1 MNQEEL
7 AIELCKQMN
16 IINSTNNKSMFSRPS
31 IKMLVVALLG
41 LLMSVCVFT
50 QSPGEFYRLCNE
62 LLQTKHLYLKYNA
75 DRVYFVLSLSV
86 FLVHP
91 TSIAAVDGS
100 TVEFTCTANN
110 SNGIYYTV
118 NGKPASSGFIIDKG
132 FNQLGAEELDT
143 LVTRRNLSVTVSS
156 LYNNTEI
163 LCRVLGTQNVVSS
176 NTATLTVQGNT
187 HVHDNQQSL
196 LSLISGPLSSVD
208 GLYYYFI
215 DSSTINISW
224 SPPFTLPGT
233 HITGYNISV
242 TTSNG
247 TTTDYYTSNSY
258 YVLLLTAGITD
269 SPCDQITITVSG
281 YNGLNG
287 EDESISGIYL
297 PSSNVSSRLLLLLIH
312 HQVWLIV

>member
-1 MNQEEL
+1 MFL
-7 AIELCKQMN
+7 A
-16 IINSTNNKSMFSRPS
+16 
-31 IKMLVVALLG
+31 
-41 LLMSVCVFT
+41 
-50 QSPGEFYRLCNE
+50 
-62 LLQTKHLYLKYNA
+62 
-75 DRVYFVLSLSV
+75 
-86 FLVHP
+86 HP

-110 SNGIYYTV
+110 TVLMDYIINGLSAGSQEVINIGLFEQLAFETV
-118 NGKPASSGFIIDKG
+118 GDMTI
-132 FNQLGAEELDT
+132 
-143 LVTRRNLSVTVSS
+143 RRNLSVTVSS

-163 LCRVLGTQNVVSS
+163 LCRAFSPEVDS
-176 NTATLTVQGNT
+176 NTATLTAQGNT

-196 LSLISGPLSSVD
+196 LTLISGPLSSVD
-208 GLYYYFI
+208 GLSYSFI
-215 DSSTINISW
+215 NSSTINISW

-258 YVLLLTAGITD
+258 YELLLLTD

-287 EDESISGIYL
+287 EDESISGK
-297 PSSNVSSRLLLLLIH
+297 
-312 HQVWLIV
+312 

>member
-1 MNQEEL
+1 M
-7 AIELCKQMN
+7 I
-16 IINSTNNKSMFSRPS
+16 
-31 IKMLVVALLG
+31 
-41 LLMSVCVFT
+41 
-50 QSPGEFYRLCNE
+50 
-62 LLQTKHLYLKYNA
+62 
-75 DRVYFVLSLSV
+75 LS
-86 FLVHP
+86 HP

-110 SNGIYYTV
+110 TDSIVYRV
-118 NGKPASSGFIIDKG
+118 NGTIASFVSVTAKG
-132 FNQLGAEELDT
+132 FYQLDGELLDT
-143 LVTRRNLSVTVSS
+143 QVIKRNLSVTVSS

-163 LCRVLGTQNVVSS
+163 LCIAIDGTFVNS

-187 HVHDNQQSL
+187 HVHGNQQSL

-208 GLYYYFI
+208 DLSYSFI

-258 YVLLLTAGITD
+258 YVLLLSYLTD

-287 EDESISGIYL
+287 EDKSISGPKGFQY
-297 PSSNVSSRLLLLLIH
+297 NLIIDE
-312 HQVWLIV
+312 LCDL

>member
-1 MNQEEL
+1 M
-7 AIELCKQMN
+7 
-16 IINSTNNKSMFSRPS
+16 
-31 IKMLVVALLG
+31 
-41 LLMSVCVFT
+41 
-50 QSPGEFYRLCNE
+50 
-62 LLQTKHLYLKYNA
+62 
-75 DRVYFVLSLSV
+75 

-91 TSIAAVDGS
+91 TSTAGVDGN
-100 TVEFTCTANN
+100 TVEFTCSANN
-110 SNGIYYTV
+110 TDTIVYIV
-118 NGKPASSGFIIDKG
+118 DQIAASSMSVMNKG
-132 FNQLGAEELDT
+132 FVQLDEEELNT
-143 LVTRRNLSVTVSS
+143 RVFRRNLSVTVSS

-163 LCRVLGTQNVVSS
+163 LCRAIGDSIVNS

-187 HVHDNQQSL
+187 HVHGNQQSL

-208 GLYYYFI
+208 SLSYSFI

-247 TTTDYYTSNSY
+247 TTTDYYTSKSY
-258 YVLLLTAGITD
+258 YVLLLTGITD

-287 EDESISGIYL
+287 EEELESGIYL
-297 PSSNVSSRLLLLLIH
+297 PSGNTEC
-312 HQVWLIV
+312 IVQNSAV

>member
-1 MNQEEL
+1 MNKN
-7 AIELCKQMN
+7 KQSFIN
-16 IINSTNNKSMFSRPS
+16 NYLFIISKIIIIIYDN
-31 IKMLVVALLG
+31 
-41 LLMSVCVFT
+41 FT
-50 QSPGEFYRLCNE
+50 
-62 LLQTKHLYLKYNA
+62 
-75 DRVYFVLSLSV
+75 V
-86 FLVHP
+86 FLVHL

-100 TVEFTCTANN
+100 TVEFTCTA
-110 SNGIYYTV
+110 SDTDTILYRV
-118 NGKPASSGFIIDKG
+118 NGTEAALSSITSKGLIQRAS
-132 FNQLGAEELDT
+132 EELDT

-163 LCRVLGTQNVVSS
+163 LCRAFSPEVDS
-176 NTATLTVQGNT
+176 NTATLTVEGST

-196 LSLISGPLSSVD
+196 LSLITGPLSSFD
-208 GLYYYFI
+208 GLSYSFI

-247 TTTDYYTSNSY
+247 TTADYYTSNSY
-258 YVLLLTAGITD
+258 YVLLLTNITD

-287 EDESISGIYL
+287 EDESISGETQL
-297 PSSNVSSRLLLLLIH
+297 ML
-312 HQVWLIV
+312 

>member
-1 MNQEEL
+1 M
-7 AIELCKQMN
+7 
-16 IINSTNNKSMFSRPS
+16 
-31 IKMLVVALLG
+31 
-41 LLMSVCVFT
+41 
-50 QSPGEFYRLCNE
+50 
-62 LLQTKHLYLKYNA
+62 
-75 DRVYFVLSLSV
+75 

-110 SNGIYYTV
+110 TDTILYRV
-118 NGKPASSGFIIDKG
+118 NHTFASDTGNMNKG
-132 FNQLGAEELDT
+132 FKQLDAEELDT

-163 LCRVLGTQNVVSS
+163 LCRAIGTDLNVNS
-176 NTATLTVQGNT
+176 NTATLIVQGNT
-187 HVHDNQQSL
+187 YVHDNQQSL
-196 LSLISGPLSSVD
+196 PSLISGPLSSVD
-208 GLYYYFI
+208 DLSYSFI
-215 DSSTINISW
+215 DSSINISW

-242 TTSNG
+242 TISNG

-258 YVLLLTAGITD
+258 LVLLLTDITD

-287 EDESISGIYL
+287 EDESISGETHVFIVICV
-297 PSSNVSSRLLLLLIH
+297 SNFVCFLASKLL
-312 HQVWLIV
+312 WS

>member
-1 MNQEEL
+1 M
-7 AIELCKQMN
+7 
-16 IINSTNNKSMFSRPS
+16 
-31 IKMLVVALLG
+31 
-41 LLMSVCVFT
+41 
-50 QSPGEFYRLCNE
+50 
-62 LLQTKHLYLKYNA
+62 
-75 DRVYFVLSLSV
+75 

-100 TVEFTCTANN
+100 TVEFTCTAN
-110 SNGIYYTV
+110 YTDSMLYRV
-118 NGKPASSGFIIDKG
+118 NDTLASMESVTSKG
-132 FNQLGAEELDT
+132 FNQLGAELLDLDT
-143 LVTRRNLSVTVSS
+143 LVFRRNISVTVSS

-163 LCRVLGTQNVVSS
+163 LCIAVDGTVVNS

-187 HVHDNQQSL
+187 HALDNQQSL

-208 GLYYYFI
+208 GLSYSFI

-247 TTTDYYTSNSY
+247 KTTDYYTSNSY
-258 YVLLLTAGITD
+258 YVLLLTDITD
-269 SPCDQITITVSG
+269 SPCDLITIIVSG

-287 EDESISGIYL
+287 SESNSISGKSHSFYFCHQ
-297 PSSNVSSRLLLLLIH
+297 RLLFVYAAASFCKHLLF
-312 HQVWLIV
+312 

>member
-1 MNQEEL
+1 M
-7 AIELCKQMN
+7 
-16 IINSTNNKSMFSRPS
+16 
-31 IKMLVVALLG
+31 
-41 LLMSVCVFT
+41 
-50 QSPGEFYRLCNE
+50 
-62 LLQTKHLYLKYNA
+62 
-75 DRVYFVLSLSV
+75 

-91 TSIAAVDGS
+91 TSITAVDGS
-100 TVEFTCTANN
+100 TAEFTCTADNTDTILYFVDQI
-110 SNGIYYTV
+110 SALSMSIM
-118 NGKPASSGFIIDKG
+118 DKG
-132 FNQLGAEELDT
+132 FNQLGPELLDT

-163 LCRVLGTQNVVSS
+163 LCKAIGTNTNVNS

-187 HVHDNQQSL
+187 RVHDNQQSL

-208 GLYYYFI
+208 GLSYSFI

-258 YVLLLTAGITD
+258 YVLLLTDITD

-297 PSSNVSSRLLLLLIH
+297 PSGMYDAIIVLQVSFTYPHSSWC
-312 HQVWLIV
+312 QCVYTS

>member
-1 MNQEEL
+1 M
-7 AIELCKQMN
+7 
-16 IINSTNNKSMFSRPS
+16 
-31 IKMLVVALLG
+31 
-41 LLMSVCVFT
+41 
-50 QSPGEFYRLCNE
+50 
-62 LLQTKHLYLKYNA
+62 
-75 DRVYFVLSLSV
+75 

-91 TSIAAVDGS
+91 TSIAAVGGS

-110 SNGIYYTV
+110 TDTINYRVDNT
-118 NGKPASSGFIIDKG
+118 PASNTDVMDKG
-132 FNQLGAEELDT
+132 FTELGTEPLDA
-143 LVTRRNLSVTVSS
+143 LVTRRNISVTVSS
-156 LYNNTEI
+156 LYNNTEL
-163 LCRVLGTQNVVSS
+163 LCRAIGTEMNVNS

-196 LSLISGPLSSVD
+196 LSLISGPLSSID
-208 GLYYYFI
+208 GLSYSFL

-233 HITGYNISV
+233 YITGYNISV

-258 YVLLLTAGITD
+258 YVLLLTDITD

-287 EDESISGIYL
+287 ENESISGIYL
-297 PSSNVSSRLLLLLIH
+297 PSCMYDAIIVFHYSFTYPHSSWC
-312 HQVWLIV
+312 QCVYTS